1 MRPTDRRLEW
11 RYACFGGWLGITLTG
26 SALLDSRMLAVLW
39 IYACVITGLLV
50 WAIGVYDAAKQPAEM
65 ATA

>member
-1 MRPTDRRLEW
+1 MRQTEERRRDW
-11 RYACFGGWLGITLTG
+11 RAICIGGWMGITLTG

-50 WAIGVYDAAKQPAEM
+50 WGWGAKPGDFDADND
-65 ATA
+65 

>member
-1 MRPTDRRLEW
+1 MRPTDRHLEW

-50 WAIGVYDAAKQPAEM
+50 WGWGAKPGDFDADND
-65 ATA
+65 

>member
-1 MRPTDRRLEW
+1 MRPTDRHLEW
-11 RYACFGGWLGITLTG
+11 RYACFGGWFGITLTG

-50 WAIGVYDAAKQPAEM
+50 WGWDAKPGDFDADND
-65 ATA
+65 